1 MIFGICICSI
11 VQQEFN
17 CILAVFTSKKEESI
31 NHNIFIKIIY
41 LQLCYQLKFCN
52 SYAYSVICSV
62 RILLIKIS
70 CSFSL
75 KKNPFA
81 KSLQK
86 KSRINLLKLLYF
98 EYNICFEKQV
108 FVWSFFK
115 CSFFLDGHK
124 LKKKLLKLRFKQC
137 IPKTLEQ
144 ETNFDVQSQCKN
156 MSAEYI

>member
-115 CSFFLDGHK
+115 CSFFFRWSQTEK
-124 LKKKLLKLRFKQC
+124 
-137 IPKTLEQ
+137 
-144 ETNFDVQSQCKN
+144 ETAK
-156 MSAEYI
+156 IKI